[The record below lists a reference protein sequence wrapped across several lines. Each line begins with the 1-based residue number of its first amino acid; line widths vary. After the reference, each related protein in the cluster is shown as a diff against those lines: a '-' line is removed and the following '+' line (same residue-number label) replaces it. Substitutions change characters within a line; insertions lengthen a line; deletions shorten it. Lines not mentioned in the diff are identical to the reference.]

1 MRISRASRRRREFLR
16 RTLAA
21 AGCGL
26 LCPAARWAIAEDDEQ
41 EQNPMH
47 DEFLEVVGWVGGVLE
62 RPLTDTFAPNSTEY
76 AILAQLKEGWGKRDT
91 AELLQELTAEHGDRA
106 GRAVEKFL
114 ELNIRKDWPEIGK
127 AEAHEGTEIEDFI
140 RVLWDP
146 LEAQGFEYTIRREG
160 DGTAELRVTRCPV
173 FELAKK
179 TGMHDWLYH
188 LACATDYYTTP
199 SFSSKIHFSRTKT
212 LMQGHDCC
220 NHHYSYTT

>member
-1 MRISRASRRRREFLR
+1 MTINRFAARRREFLG

-26 LCPAARWAIAEDDEQ
+26 LCPTARWALAADDAPKGE
-41 EQNPMH
+41 PMR
-47 DEFLEVVGWVGGVLE
+47 DELQPVVGWIGGVLE
-62 RPLTDTFAPNSTEY
+62 RPLSDTFNARSKEY
-76 AILAQLKEGWGKRDT
+76 AILAELKEGWGKRDT
-91 AELLQELTAEHGDRA
+91 VELLKGLTTEHGDAA
-106 GRAVEKFL
+106 GKAVERFL
-114 ELNIRKDWPEIGK
+114 ELNIRRDWAEIGK
-127 AEAHEGTEIEDFI
+127 TEAHEGTEIEDFI

-146 LEAQGFEYTIRREG
+146 LEAQGFEYTIQREG